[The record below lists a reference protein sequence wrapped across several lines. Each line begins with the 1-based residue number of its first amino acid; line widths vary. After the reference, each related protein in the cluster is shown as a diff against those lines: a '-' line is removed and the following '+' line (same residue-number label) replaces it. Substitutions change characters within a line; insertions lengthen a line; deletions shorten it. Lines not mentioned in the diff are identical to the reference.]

1 VSLGS
6 NGDKPA
12 IAVNDV
18 TKRFRLYKD
27 KPSSLKQVLTGL
39 NRSRY
44 EEFVAVDGVS
54 LEIPHGGTYG
64 IVGHNGSGKSTLL
77 RLMAGI
83 HRPTTGSVETDGR
96 ISALLELGAGFH
108 PDLTGRENIYLNGA
122 ILGLGRREVDAV
134 IDQIID
140 FSGISAFIDSPVKVY
155 SSGMYVRLGFAVAVH
170 VNPQILII
178 DEVIAVGDEEFQ
190 RRCYDHIYELRRN
203 GVTIVIVSHAH
214 DLVQSMCD
222 RAAWLDH
229 GKLMAEGNST
239 KVVRKY
245 LDKVNADE
253 EERLYEEAGDE
264 APAVQPEDDDGGR
277 RRGSGE
283 LLITG
288 VEFLGLDGQAT
299 MTGTTGD
306 PITIRIMY
314 EAKEPVKDP
323 VFGLGVHHDNGTHVA
338 GPNTRF
344 GGLDLGTLSGTGH
357 IDFVLDRLS
366 LLPGTYQLSV
376 SAFDN
381 HVLHPYDFRDQA
393 FTLHVRQGSSSEEY
407 GLVDLG
413 GHWSR

>member
-1 VSLGS
+1 M
-6 NGDKPA
+6 
-12 IAVNDV
+12 V
-18 TKRFRLYKD
+18 TPL
-27 KPSSLKQVLTGL
+27 
-39 NRSRY
+39 
-44 EEFVAVDGVS
+44 
-54 LEIPHGGTYG
+54 
-64 IVGHNGSGKSTLL
+64 
-77 RLMAGI
+77 
-83 HRPTTGSVETDGR
+83 
-96 ISALLELGAGFH
+96 
-108 PDLTGRENIYLNGA
+108 
-122 ILGLGRREVDAV
+122 
-134 IDQIID
+134 
-140 FSGISAFIDSPVKVY
+140 
-155 SSGMYVRLGFAVAVH
+155 
-170 VNPQILII
+170 
-178 DEVIAVGDEEFQ
+178 

-344 GGLDLGTLSGTGH
+344 GELDLGTLSGTGH
-357 IDFVLDRLS
+357 IDFVLDRLA